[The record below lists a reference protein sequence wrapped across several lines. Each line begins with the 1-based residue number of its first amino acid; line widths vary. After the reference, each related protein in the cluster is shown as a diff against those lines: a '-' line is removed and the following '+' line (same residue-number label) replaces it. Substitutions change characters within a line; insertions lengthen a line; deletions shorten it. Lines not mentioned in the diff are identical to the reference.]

1 MENSLI
7 RKATEL
13 DLPIIEKLIAELIGH
28 VDDRRGIDA
37 GAALEN
43 CRSLLRDANS
53 CILLAEVDGVVV
65 GLVNTTIRRTL
76 THGGSSGLIDELVVA
91 RSHRASGLGGQL
103 MSAAI
108 EHCRQLGCCEVEVST
123 EFSNAEAREFYRNCG
138 FEERGVILEMDL

>member
-1 MENSLI
+1 MNNAIIREARDADLAVMERLVV
-7 RKATEL
+7 
-13 DLPIIEKLIAELIGH
+13 ELIGQ

-43 CRSLLRDANS
+43 CRNLLRDANF
-53 CILLAEVDGVVV
+53 CILLAEVDGAVV

-76 THGGSSGLIDELVVA
+76 THGSGSGLIDELVVA
-91 RSHRASGLGGQL
+91 SSHRGRGVGRQL
-103 MSAAI
+103 VSAAI

-138 FEERGVILEMDL
+138 FEERGVLLEMDL